1 MMKKILILAANPKGT
16 SPLRIDEEVRE
27 IQAGLERS
35 RQREQFEIAARWAVR
50 WEDVR
55 RAMIDFQPQIVHFSG
70 HGEGERGIIFEDA
83 AGGIQQVGGN
93 SLHLLFEN
101 FPQVECV
108 FLNACYSEHQAI
120 AINQTVACV
129 VGMSQAIID
138 RAAIEFAVAFYDGV
152 LAGWDYDRAFA
163 LGRSGILNPMEL
175 SKPVFLSRQGLAAT
189 SPATPEALSDQ
200 PSSRQGEE
208 GQVFISYRSQEPDVA
223 LAGEFHGALTQAG
236 YRVFMA
242 GRSIHLGEDWV
253 QRIDRELAQC
263 DYFLLLLSERSALSE
278 MVTEEVRRAKQL
290 RDQTGKP
297 LILPIRVDF
306 PIDSPLNYDL
316 RGYLQRIQQ
325 REWRDGAD
333 TQPIL
338 TEILALLGGGDV
350 RRKAQEIGPPPE
362 TSGEVL
368 DPPSIVES
376 FAVTESVQ
384 MPPLPVAEPELPG
397 GQVDLASQ
405 FYVERGSI
413 EAQCYE
419 AIAKPGALIR
429 IKAPRQMGKTSLMSR
444 VLRQAE
450 QQGCLGVPL
459 SFQIADSVVF
469 GDLDKF
475 LRWFAASVG
484 RRLKLPN
491 RLNDYW
497 DEVFGSKDNC
507 TAYFEEYLLQEL
519 QQPLVLCLDEVDMV
533 FEHESV
539 AADFFGLLR
548 NWHEMG
554 KTSHLWKRFRL
565 VVVHSTE
572 VYIPMKINQS
582 PFNVGL
588 PIELPEFSAEQ
599 VQDLAAR
606 HGLRWNTSQ
615 IGRLMGMIGGHP
627 YLVRLALYHV
637 ARRDLGLEDLL
648 RQAPTES
655 GLYADHL
662 RRHLWNL
669 EQHPSLAAAVRRLV
683 QSDVPVRL
691 ESVVAFQLH
700 SMGLVDL
707 QGNEVRFRSELYRAY
722 FGDRLGVDRLDSDR
736 LGGWS

>member
-175 SKPVFLSRQGLAAT
+175 SKPVFLSRQGFAAT
-189 SPATPEALSDQ
+189 SLATPEALSGQ

-290 RDQTGKP
+290 RDQLGKP
-297 LILPIRVDF
+297 LILPIRVNF
-306 PIDSPLNYDL
+306 PLDSALNYDL

-325 REWRDGAD
+325 REWRSTAD
-333 TQPIL
+333 TQPIV
-338 TEILALLGGGDV
+338 TELLALLKGTDKSQTV
-350 RRKAQEIGPPPE
+350 TEVEITPE
-362 TSGEVL
+362 TSL
-368 DPPSIVES
+368 DPPPIVER
-376 FAVTESVQ
+376 FAQQESVQ

-405 FYVERGSI
+405 FYVARQPI
-413 EAQCYE
+413 EDQCYE
-419 AIAKPGALIR
+419 AIVKPGALIR

-444 VLRQAE
+444 VLRHAE
-450 QQGCLGVPL
+450 KQGSLGVAL

-469 GDLDKF
+469 RDLDRF
-475 LRWFAASVG
+475 LRWFAAIVG

-491 RLNDYW
+491 RLDDYW

-507 TAYFEEYLLQEL
+507 TAYFEEYLLPAL
-519 QQPLVLCLDEVDMV
+519 DRPLTLCLDEVDMV
-533 FEHESV
+533 FGHEATAS
-539 AADFFGLLR
+539 DFFGLLR

-554 KTSHLWKRFRL
+554 KTSELWKRFRL

-572 VYIPMKINQS
+572 VYIPMNINQS

-588 PIELPEFSAEQ
+588 PIELSEFTAEQ
-599 VQDLAAR
+599 VEDLAAR

-615 IGRLMGMIGGHP
+615 IGRLMGLIGGHP

-637 ARRDLGLEDLL
+637 ARREMTLEAVL
-648 RQAPTES
+648 RNAPTEA
-655 GLYADHL
+655 GIYGDHL

-669 EQHPSLAAAVRRLV
+669 EQHRRLAAAVQRLGAT
-683 QSDVPVRL
+683 DGPVRL
-691 ESVVAFQLH
+691 ESVEAFQLH

-707 QGNEVRFRSELYRAY
+707 QGNDVTFRSELYRVY
-722 FGDRLGVDRLDSDR
+722 FADRLGADRAGR
-736 LGGWS
+736 T